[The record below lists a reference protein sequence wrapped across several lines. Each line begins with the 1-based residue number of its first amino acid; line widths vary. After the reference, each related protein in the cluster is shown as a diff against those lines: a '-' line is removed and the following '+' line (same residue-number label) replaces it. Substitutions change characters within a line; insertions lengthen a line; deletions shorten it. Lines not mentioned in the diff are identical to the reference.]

1 MALGGLL
8 GGGSDAVLK
17 IKTTAGSDKLLA
29 LRMEGK
35 ESLGRLPEYRVDV
48 VGNVDMMG
56 NPEDIDVH
64 ALLGTRAN
72 VTVDLFNQPREFNG
86 FITRMQRGE
95 RHGRYESFSIV
106 MRPWLWFATR
116 SRNSMV
122 FQNKS
127 VKDIVTEVLK
137 PYSTDMEW
145 RLAMPTAYPKLEYV
159 IQYDESDFDFV
170 SRLLEDYGIYYFFE
184 HTDTKHT
191 LVLIDALAKHK
202 SKENSDAIKWANS
215 LKERH
220 SITDWLVQEEVRAV
234 KATVRDHDY
243 LASATKIEQ
252 SKPAKPTQATAK
264 LGPGEIYEFPG
275 GLGVVQNQVKDAAQP
290 AASAAT
296 ERAKVL
302 MEEAFSLQKTATG
315 RTNAHDIACGATF
328 QIKEEGGGL
337 LGGLMGGGESKRE
350 GKYLVVS
357 VDYRMEFAD
366 HEAIEDLKSISRRR
380 DGFIANVLTIDAD
393 ELPFRPVRST
403 PRPRMAGPQTAVVV
417 GASGN
422 EIETD
427 KHGRVKIQFHWDRKG
442 QKNQDSSC
450 WVRVAQPHAGKSFG
464 FWSVPR
470 VGQEVVVDFI
480 GGDPDRPIITGS
492 VYNDANPI
500 AYELPKLSTV
510 SGWRS
515 RSTKDGTLEMFNE
528 LRFDD
533 AKGKEYVWLQAQKD
547 FYRSVKENAFDMV
560 LKNETV
566 KVKLTRMEVIGENWF
581 VNVGKDVMHEYG
593 KDMHVKVAG
602 DIFYTGAAT
611 LQAQFTKDIQ
621 IKGDATFGLDIK
633 DKFDVKA
640 GGDLKVKSTGALH
653 LKTDNNLLAEATQKL
668 SLKAGADLLAEGINV
683 KIKGGAEV
691 VIEGTAGVKLVC
703 GGSSIAL
710 SAGGVDIVGPMVK
723 INSGGGGGSA
733 GSAQAATAAEPKAP
747 TEAKNE
753 EKLTPA
759 KEKDYDEQFKDP
771 IEKAKGG
778 AGGGGGAAGA

>member
-8 GGGSDAVLK
+8 GSSSDAVLK
-17 IKTTAGSDKLLA
+17 IKTTAGSDKLLV
-29 LRMEGK
+29 LRMEGR

-64 ALLGTRAN
+64 DLLGTRAN
-72 VTVDLFNQPREFNG
+72 VTVDLYGEPREFNS
-86 FITRMQRGE
+86 FIVRMQRGE
-95 RHGRYESFSIV
+95 RHGRFESFAIL

-122 FQNKS
+122 FQDKS
-127 VKDIVTEVLK
+127 VKDIVSEVLK
-137 PYSTDMEW
+137 VYSSDFEW
-145 RLAMPTAYPKLEYV
+145 RLAVPSVYTKLEYV
-159 IQYDESDFDFV
+159 VQYEESDFDFV
-170 SRLLEDYGIYYFFE
+170 SRLLEEHGIYYFFE

-191 LVLIDALAKHK
+191 LVLIDDLAKHK
-202 SKENSDAIKWANS
+202 SKKNTDAVTWGNS
-215 LKERH
+215 LKTIH
-220 SITDWLVQEEVRAV
+220 TITDWHVQEEVRSV
-234 KATVRDHDY
+234 KATVRDYDY
-243 LASATKIEQ
+243 LASTTQIEQ
-252 SKPAKPTQATAK
+252 TKSAKPTAATAK
-264 LGPGEIYEFPG
+264 LGSGEVYTFPA
-275 GLGVVQNQVKDAAQP
+275 GVVQDQVKPDAQP

-296 ERAKVL
+296 QRAKVL
-302 MEEAFSLQKTATG
+302 MEELFSLQKTATG
-315 RTNAHDIACGATF
+315 RTNAHDIAVGATF
-328 QIKEEGGGL
+328 QVKEAGGGL
-337 LGGLMGGGESKRE
+337 LGGLLGGGESKRE

-357 VDYRMEFAD
+357 ATYRMEFAD

-380 DGFIANVLTIDAD
+380 DGFVADVVVIDAD
-393 ELPFRPVRST
+393 DTPFRPERVT
-403 PRPRMAGPQTAVVV
+403 PKPVMHGPQTALVV

-427 KHGRVKIQFHWDRKG
+427 KHGRVKIQFPWDRKG
-442 QKNQDSSC
+442 KKDQNSSC
-450 WVRVAQPHAGKSFG
+450 YVRVAQPHAGKSFG

-480 GGDPDRPIITGS
+480 GGDPDRPLITGA

-500 AYELPKLSTV
+500 AYELPKLATV

-515 RSTKDGTLEMFNE
+515 RSSKEGTLEMFNE

-560 LKNETV
+560 LMNETV
-566 KVKLTRMEVIGENWF
+566 KVKLTRKEVIGENWF
-581 VNVGKDVMHEYG
+581 MNVGKDVMHEYG

-611 LQAQFTKDIQ
+611 LQATFTKDIQ

-640 GGDLKVKSTGALH
+640 GGDMKVAATGAVH
-653 LKTDNNLLAEATQKL
+653 LKSDNNLLQQAAQKL

-683 KIKGGAEV
+683 KIKGSAEV
-691 VIEGTAGVKLVC
+691 VIEGSAGIKLVC

-710 SAGGVDIVGPMVK
+710 SAAGVDIVGPMVK

-733 GSAQAATAAEPKAP
+733 GAAQAATAAAPKAP
-747 TEAKNE
+747 TEAKNQE
-753 EKLTPA
+753 ELTSA
-759 KEKDYDEQFKDP
+759 KATDYDKLFQDP
-771 IEKAKGG
+771 IEKAKGS
-778 AGGGGGAAGA
+778 GGGA